1 LRLAADLVNNHT
13 FPGDPKIIA
22 ERYGWI
28 AVAINPVAGPQP
40 RPARGHRARRLTRR
54 AIAPPCAC
62 KCLV

>member
-28 AVAINPVAGPQP
+28 AVAIIPFPVPSLGLRAALDE
-40 RPARGHRARRLTRR
+40 ARHRAAL
-54 AIAPPCAC
+54 
-62 KCLV
+62 CLQVFGVAK